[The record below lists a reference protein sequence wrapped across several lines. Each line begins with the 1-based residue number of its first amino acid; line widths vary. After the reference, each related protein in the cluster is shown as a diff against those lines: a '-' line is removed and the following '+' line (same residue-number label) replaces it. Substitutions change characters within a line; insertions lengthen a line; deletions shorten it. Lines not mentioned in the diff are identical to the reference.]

1 MSSSIPIPP
10 QASGSGSLGHHH
22 DRKPRHHH
30 HLRSMDA
37 SMGSPTTSTEMSPSP
52 STSSSSSS
60 SSSSTA
66 SPSSLY
72 SAATPPSRSAKGKEP
87 VLPLSQLSQSGP
99 DATPTRKQQQMHRR
113 RPSLLS
119 SAILHQEA
127 QVINIGD
134 PDGAPRL
141 ISYLSSSQGFIWN
154 PEIFVPSYVDYDYT
168 PLENRREPI
177 VEIFLSDEEV
187 QQMFPE

>member
-10 QASGSGSLGHHH
+10 QALGSHHN
-22 DRKPRHHH
+22 RKPRHHH
-30 HLRSMDA
+30 NLRSMDA
-37 SMGSPTTSTEMSPSP
+37 SMGSPA
-52 STSSSSSS
+52 SSSEMTPSISAS

-72 SAATPPSRSAKGKEP
+72 SAGTPPTRSAKGKEP
-87 VLPLSQLSQSGP
+87 VTPLSQLSQSVP
-99 DATPTRKQQQMHRR
+99 VSTPTRKQQQMHRR

-119 SAILHQEA
+119 PAILHQEA
-127 QVINIGD
+127 HVINIGD

-168 PLENRREPI
+168 PIEHCREPI
-177 VEIFLSDEEV
+177 IEIFLSDEDI
-187 QQMFPE
+187 QKIYPQ